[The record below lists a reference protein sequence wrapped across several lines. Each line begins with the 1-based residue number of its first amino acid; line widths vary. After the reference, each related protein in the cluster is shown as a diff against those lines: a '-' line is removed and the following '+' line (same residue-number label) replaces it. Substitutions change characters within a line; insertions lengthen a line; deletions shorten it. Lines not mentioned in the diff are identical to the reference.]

1 LVLEQQLLDEFA
13 IRLRA
18 EVAERRAELDP
29 DSALVPD
36 TALADIMLGYMEE
49 AGLVTE
55 HELCPY
61 EDTSGR
67 NRCRIIGYA
76 LPEDSGRLEI
86 FTALFLADDAE
97 THLGTEE
104 LSRLTGRAARFF
116 GYAAARDL
124 ARFASSD
131 SAANAARH
139 ISDELNR
146 IEEVRVHV
154 LTNGLV
160 RDRSSVS
167 TIEVADRPV
176 EFSVVDLERLF
187 RASRETVTRDRI
199 EIDFT
204 KLLGRPIACLEMK
217 PRPKEYETY
226 LVLLP
231 GELIFQLY
239 EEFGAR
245 LFEFNVRSFL
255 QAKGKVNKGLR
266 ETLKNE
272 PDRFLAYNNG
282 ITATA
287 DEIEVGL
294 FMGEAAIS
302 RVRGLQIVNGAQTTA
317 SIHRAKKADR
327 IDISKVALSMKLT
340 LVEPAKL
347 TEFVPL
353 IARYSNTQNVIQVS
367 DLSANNE
374 FHIRIEQL
382 SEKIWCPGE
391 EERWFYERAR
401 GAYQVAA
408 ARYGTTPARRKEFER
423 ECPKTNRFS
432 KTDLAKFLMS
442 WWQRPQTVSRGAQKN
457 FTIFMAD
464 LPDQFQAEWLPDEEF
479 YKEAVALAILFRAA
493 QWSVRRAK
501 LQSYGANVLTF
512 MIAKLSCDLGSQ
524 LDLLSI
530 WENQDISPGLVRVF
544 DEWAPR
550 IHAAIITGAGRSN
563 VTEWCKKEES
573 WAYIKSLD
581 LPLND
586 PVPSEV
592 ISESEEVEAELPQQI
607 NGEDLVGLCCGI
619 DGAAWTRIVAWS
631 AESGGIAK
639 FDQRV
644 ALTLAGYALQGWQ
657 KRPSVK
663 QARIGARVL
672 RTAAGA
678 GILDLAGTEN
688 QNPSG

>member
-1 LVLEQQLLDEFA
+1 MLEEQLLKEFA
-13 IRLRA
+13 ARLRA
-18 EVAERRAELDP
+18 EAEERLSEF
-29 DSALVPD
+29 DSDTPLAPD

-61 EDTSGR
+61 EDTTGR
-67 NRCRIIGYA
+67 SRCRIIGYA
-76 LPEDSGRLEI
+76 LPEDSVRLEI
-86 FTALFLADDAE
+86 FTAHFLPQTAE
-97 THLGTEE
+97 TYLAAEE

-124 ARFASSD
+124 SRFAGNE
-131 SAANAARH
+131 AATSGAKLIA
-139 ISDELNR
+139 DELKR
-146 IEEVRVHV
+146 IEDVRVHV

-160 RDRSSVS
+160 RDRAVS
-167 TIEVADRPV
+167 TIEVAGRTV
-176 EFSVVDLERLF
+176 EFSVMDLERLF
-187 RASRETVTRDRI
+187 RSSRETVTRDRI

-204 KLLGRPIACLEMK
+204 KLMGRPIACLEMK

-226 LVLLP
+226 LVILP
-231 GELIFQLY
+231 GELIYQLY

-266 ETLKNE
+266 DTLRNE
-272 PDRFLAYNNG
+272 PERFLAYNNG

-287 DEIEVGL
+287 DEIEAGL
-294 FMGEAAIS
+294 FMGEMTIT
-302 RVRGLQIVNGAQTTA
+302 RIRGLQIVNGAQTTA
-317 SIHRAKKADR
+317 SIHRAKK
-327 IDISKVALSMKLT
+327 IEKTDISKVAFAMKLT
-340 LVEPAKL
+340 LVEAAKL

-382 SEKIWCPGE
+382 SEKVWCPGE

-401 GAYQVAA
+401 GAYQVAG
-408 ARYGTTPARRKEFER
+408 ARYGTTPARRREFDR

-457 FTIFMAD
+457 FTIFMAE
-464 LPDQFQAEWLPDEEF
+464 LPEHFQPGWLPDEIF
-479 YKEAVALAILFRAA
+479 YKEIVAFAILFRAA
-493 QWSVRRAK
+493 QSAIRRAK

-512 MIAKLSCDLGSQ
+512 MIAKLSSNFGTQ
-524 LDLLSI
+524 LDLPGI
-530 WENQDISPGLVRVF
+530 WEAQDVSPELVLVF

-550 IHAAIITGAGRSN
+550 IHAAIITGAARSN
-563 VTEWCKKEES
+563 VTEWCKKDES
-573 WAYIKSLD
+573 WTYIKALD
-581 LPLND
+581 LGLTGPIPTEIVTESPEDSDTPL
-586 PVPSEV
+586 P
-592 ISESEEVEAELPQQI
+592 PQQQA
-607 NGEDLVGLCCGI
+607 NGEDLIGLCCSI
-619 DGAAWTRIVAWS
+619 DAAGWTKVIAWGAENRRLAQ
-631 AESGGIAK
+631 

-644 ALTLAGYALQGWQ
+644 ALTLAGYAMQGWQ

-663 QARIGARVL
+663 QAVIGARVL
-672 RTAAGA
+672 RTAASA
-678 GILDLAGTEN
+678 GIVDLG
-688 QNPSG
+688 QP